1 MASSSDS
8 LHPRLE
14 NDTFSVSMEFMIKV
28 KDAVEQWV
36 TISISWVYTFY
47 TQTYSTPCLE
57 HSYKYFASNSPI
69 TSSSPAH

>member
-14 NDTFSVSMEFMIKV
+14 NDTFSVSVEFMIKV

-47 TQTYSTPCLE
+47 TQTAIPLP
-57 HSYKYFASNSPI
+57 ASNIPSTNI
-69 TSSSPAH
+69 LHLILR